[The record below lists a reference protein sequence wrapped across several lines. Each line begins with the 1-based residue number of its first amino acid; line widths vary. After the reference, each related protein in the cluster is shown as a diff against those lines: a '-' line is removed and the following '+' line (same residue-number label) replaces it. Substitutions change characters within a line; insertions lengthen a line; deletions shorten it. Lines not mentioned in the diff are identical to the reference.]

1 MQLSDH
7 FNTSR
12 LLRFTWPSIA
22 MMVFTSVYSL
32 VDGYFVSNFVG
43 KVPFAALN
51 LIWPA
56 IAVLSAA
63 GFMFGSGGSAL
74 TAKTMGEGDMER
86 ANEYFSMNV
95 EFTVILGLLSS
106 LAGFMFIGPIARF
119 LGANEAMLPYCCLYG
134 RILLAGN
141 VFAMLQNLFQPFFVT
156 AGKPKYGLR
165 VMVAAGITNI
175 VMDALF
181 IPVFGWGLAGAALAT
196 VAGWLVGG
204 LTGLFYFLR
213 TKNTSSL
220 RLRLSR
226 IEPRPVA
233 QSASNGFSELM
244 TQVCMSLVSM
254 VYNAQLMKYAGEN
267 GVASYGMIMY
277 FSFFF
282 MAIFLGFSVGASPVI
297 AYHYGARNKSEMRNL
312 LQIGI
317 RLNLIGGLLMVL
329 LTFLVASPVSYLFL
343 GYDQEL
349 FAMGRR
355 GMYLFNLCYLIAGLN
370 VFASAFFT
378 ALNNGPVSAQVAF
391 SRSFFEAIAVILI
404 PLMLSSEYIW
414 LSSSVAEIAALIVAA
429 LYLVGLRKRYG
440 Y

>member
-56 IAVLSAA
+56 IAVLSAS

>member
-1 MQLSDH
+1 
-7 FNTSR
+7 
-12 LLRFTWPSIA
+12 

-297 AYHYGARNKSEMRNL
+297 AYHYGAQNRSEMRNL
-312 LQIGI
+312 LHVGI
-317 RLNLIGGLLMVL
+317 RLNLIGGIAMVL
-329 LTFLVASPVSYLFL
+329 LTFLIASPVSYLFL

-391 SRSFFEAIAVILI
+391 SRSFFEAIAVIII

-414 LSSSVAEIAALIVAA
+414 LSSSVAEIAALMVAA

>member
-56 IAVLSAA
+56 IAVISAA

>member
-7 FNTSR
+7 FTTSK
-12 LLRFTWPSIA
+12 LLRFTWPSIT

-63 GFMFGSGGSAL
+63 GFMFGAGGSAL
-74 TAKTMGEGDMER
+74 TAKTMGEGDLDR
-86 ANEYFSMNV
+86 ANGYFSMNV
-95 EFTVILGLLSS
+95 EFTVILGALFS
-106 LAGFMFIGPIARF
+106 LVGFVFISPIARF
-119 LGANEAMLPYCCLYG
+119 LGANDAMLPYCCLYG

-156 AGKPKYGLR
+156 AGKPKYGLW
-165 VMVAAGITNI
+165 VMIAAGITNI

-204 LTGLFYFLR
+204 LTGLLYFMR
-213 TKNTSSL
+213 QNNTSSL
-220 RLRLSR
+220 RIRVRR
-226 IEPRPVA
+226 IEARPIA

-267 GVASYGMIMY
+267 GVAAYGMIMY

-282 MAIFLGFSVGASPVI
+282 VAIFLGFSVGTSPVI
-297 AYHYGARNKSEMRNL
+297 AYHYGAQNRSELRNL
-312 LQIGI
+312 LNIGI
-317 RLNLIGGLLMVL
+317 RLNLACGLAMVV
-329 LTFLVASPVSYLFL
+329 LTFLLATPLTRLFL
-343 GYDQEL
+343 GYDMEM
-349 FAMGRR
+349 FEMGRR
-355 GMYLFNLCYLIAGLN
+355 GLLLFNLCYLVAGLN

-391 SRSFFEAIAVILI
+391 SRSFFEAVAVVVI
-404 PLMLSSEYIW
+404 PLLFSPEHIW
-414 LSSSVAEIAALIVAA
+414 FSSSVAEVAALMVAA

>member
-86 ANEYFSMNV
+86 ANGYFSMNV

-106 LAGFMFIGPIARF
+106 FVGYIFIAPIARF

-297 AYHYGARNKSEMRNL
+297 AYHYGARNKSEMRNI

>member
-213 TKNTSSL
+213 IKNTSSL
-220 RLRLSR
+220 RLRLAR
-226 IEPRPVA
+226 IEHRPVA

-378 ALNNGPVSAQVAF
+378 ALNNGPVSAQVAL

>member
-213 TKNTSSL
+213 IKNTSSL
-220 RLRLSR
+220 ILRLAR

-312 LQIGI
+312 LHIGI
-317 RLNLIGGLLMVL
+317 RLNLIGGIAMVL
-329 LTFLVASPVSYLFL
+329 MTFLIASPVSYLFL

>member
-1 MQLSDH
+1 
-7 FNTSR
+7 
-12 LLRFTWPSIA
+12 

-119 LGANEAMLPYCCLYG
+119 LGANDAMLPYCCLYG
-134 RILLAGN
+134 RILLTGN

-213 TKNTSSL
+213 IKNTSSL

-226 IEPRPVA
+226 IESRPVV

-297 AYHYGARNKSEMRNL
+297 AYHYGAQNRSEMRNL
-312 LQIGI
+312 LHIGI
-317 RLNLIGGLLMVL
+317 RLNLIGGIVMVL
-329 LTFLVASPVSYLFL
+329 LTFLIASPVSYLFL

-378 ALNNGPVSAQVAF
+378 ALNNGPVSAKVAF

-414 LSSSVAEIAALIVAA
+414 LSSSVAEIAALMVAA

>member
-1 MQLSDH
+1 
-7 FNTSR
+7 
-12 LLRFTWPSIA
+12 

-119 LGANEAMLPYCCLYG
+119 LGANDAMLPYCCLYG

-213 TKNTSSL
+213 IKNTSSL

-226 IEPRPVA
+226 IESRPVV

-297 AYHYGARNKSEMRNL
+297 AYHYGAQNRSEMRNL
-312 LQIGI
+312 LHIGI
-317 RLNLIGGLLMVL
+317 RLNLIGGISMVL
-329 LTFLVASPVSYLFL
+329 LTFLIASPVSYLFL

-355 GMYLFNLCYLIAGLN
+355 GMYLFNLCYLTAGLN

-391 SRSFFEAIAVILI
+391 SRSFFEAIAVIII

-414 LSSSVAEIAALIVAA
+414 LSSSVAEIAALMVAA

>member
-1 MQLSDH
+1 
-7 FNTSR
+7 
-12 LLRFTWPSIA
+12 

-56 IAVLSAA
+56 IAVLSAS

>member
-1 MQLSDH
+1 
-7 FNTSR
+7 
-12 LLRFTWPSIA
+12 

-56 IAVLSAA
+56 IAVLSAS

-297 AYHYGARNKSEMRNL
+297 AYHYGAQNRSEMRNL
-312 LQIGI
+312 LHIGI
-317 RLNLIGGLLMVL
+317 RLNLIGGIAMVL
-329 LTFLVASPVSYLFL
+329 MTFLIASPVSYLFL

>member
-1 MQLSDH
+1 
-7 FNTSR
+7 
-12 LLRFTWPSIA
+12 

-297 AYHYGARNKSEMRNL
+297 AYHYGAQNRSEMRNL
-312 LQIGI
+312 LHIGI
-317 RLNLIGGLLMVL
+317 RLNLMGGIAMVL
-329 LTFLVASPVSYLFL
+329 LTFLIASPVSYLFL

-414 LSSSVAEIAALIVAA
+414 LSSSVAEIAALMVAA

>member
-1 MQLSDH
+1 
-7 FNTSR
+7 
-12 LLRFTWPSIA
+12 